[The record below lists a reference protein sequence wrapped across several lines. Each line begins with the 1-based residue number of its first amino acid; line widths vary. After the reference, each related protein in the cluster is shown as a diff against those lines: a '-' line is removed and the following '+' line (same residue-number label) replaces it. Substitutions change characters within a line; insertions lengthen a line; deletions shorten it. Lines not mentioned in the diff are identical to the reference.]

1 MADVY
6 MKSKFYF
13 KRGQSADWT
22 SQNPTLGPGEP
33 GFELDTGKL
42 KVGNGKTP
50 WNELEYITDKD
61 NLPENLIDYVGS
73 VSVLP
78 TVANGGDIC
87 EKDGEFYIRT
97 DKEWKKLSGENS
109 TGIVEVIK
117 IRSNETTNQVAEI
130 NGVQYASFD
139 EAVAAANDGDL
150 IILSAS
156 YNDAI
161 NVPAGKT
168 IGIQLNNLTMAQP
181 ITVAQGANVSISGD
195 GTISGADSFVIDNAG
210 TLTLLGGTYTST
222 SNSVINNSGSLVI
235 GGGVYGL
242 DSSELPIINNSGILE
257 IESGSFIG
265 GSCALTGGA
274 IAGGIFNSSLPTTG
288 NIFIS
293 GGKFINEVASEFIAT
308 GHTQVYR
315 DGYYVIE

>member
-13 KRGQSADWT
+13 KRGQSANWI
-22 SQNPTLGPGEP
+22 SKNPTLGPGEP

-61 NLPENLIDYVGS
+61 NLPESLLGYLGS

-78 TVANGGDIC
+78 TIANGGDIC

-97 DKEWKKLSGENS
+97 DDGWKKLSGESS

-117 IRSNETTNQVAEI
+117 ITSNETTNQVAEI
-130 NGVQYASFD
+130 NGVQYTNFD
-139 EAVAAANDGDL
+139 EAMAAANDGDL

-161 NVPAGKT
+161 NVPSGK
-168 IGIQLNNLTMAQP
+168 IVGIQLNHVTMAQP
-181 ITVAQGANVSISGD
+181 ISVAQGASVSISGD
-195 GTISGADSFVIDNAG
+195 GTISGADSFVINNAG
-210 TLTLLGGTYTST
+210 TLTLLSGTYTST
-222 SNSVINNSGSLVI
+222 SNSVINNTGSLTI
-235 GGGVYGL
+235 SGGVYGL
-242 DSSELPIINNSGILE
+242 NNYEFPIINNTGTLE

-265 GSCALTGGA
+265 GSSALTSGA
-274 IAGGIFNSSLPTTG
+274 ITGGIFNSNLPTTG
-288 NIFIS
+288 NISVS
-293 GGKFINEVASEFIAT
+293 GGKFINEVAREFVAAN
-308 GHTQVYR
+308 HTQVYR